1 MTTSIEKI
9 IDFCFLY
16 FNNKIKEIIS
26 LTFTEE
32 SLIVKK
38 CAISEIALK
47 TDFV

>member
-9 IDFCFLY
+9 IDFCFLD

-26 LTFTEE
+26 LTFIGE

-47 TDFV
+47 TDSV